1 MRRVV
6 IDASVA
12 IKWVVEEEGTT
23 EALAVLEGYPLS
35 APDLIVAE
43 CANILWK
50 KVRRGELT
58 PDEALLAADLLQ
70 RAELEILPT
79 RALLHAATH
88 LAVDLDHPAYDCVYL
103 ALAQD
108 HGWPFVTADDRLRR
122 KLTDDRASGR
132 PPGFDGMTWSLRE
145 AALASSPGA

>member
-1 MRRVV
+1 VSRVV

-58 PDEALLAADLLQ
+58 PDEAQLAADLLQ
-70 RAELEILPT
+70 GADLEIVPT
-79 RALLHAATH
+79 RARLSAATR
-88 LAVDLDHPAYDCVYL
+88 LAVELEHPAYDCVYL
-103 ALAQD
+103 ALARD
-108 HGWPFVTADDRLRR
+108 NGWPFVTADDRLRR
-122 KLTDDRASGR
+122 GLADDRPSGR
-132 PPGFDGMTWSLRE
+132 PPGFDGTTWSLRD
-145 AALASSPGA
+145 AAPASSPGR